1 MPSPEISFAYLID
14 AFPRQEN
21 NCDDLHL
28 PVGCTLL
35 YLEVPR

>member
-1 MPSPEISFAYLID
+1 MPLEVLKSHLHID
-14 AFPRQEN
+14 AFPGQGN
-21 NCDDLHL
+21 NSNDLHL